1 MIILLMSWSS
11 FSQTDTVNNKI
22 NFKNIKIDSSVVKI
36 SPRVARLII
45 KDLITGDA
53 NAEELNLTKIKLDK
67 VLEREKEKDN
77 KIDLLMTKNI
87 NLDSIIKKQNEQ
99 LKLSNDL
106 TNKLVDELKSEKR
119 NKNLF
124 KVVAL
129 ISLISTT
136 TLIITK

>member
-53 NAEELNLTKIKLDK
+53 NAEELNLIKIKLDK

-77 KIDLLMTKNI
+77 KIDLLITKNI